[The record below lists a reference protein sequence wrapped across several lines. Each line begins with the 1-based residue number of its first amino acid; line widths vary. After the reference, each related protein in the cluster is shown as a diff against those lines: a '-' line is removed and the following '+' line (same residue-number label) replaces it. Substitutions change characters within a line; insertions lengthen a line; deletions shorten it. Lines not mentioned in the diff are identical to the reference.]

1 MATKKSKGAKKRA
14 AKATNGKG
22 TKRKS
27 AAPKA
32 KARNPAIANA
42 ASRRIRTMATA
53 PIAAA
58 TPGSVVRERVI
69 EIFANV
75 CGKKPSEVD
84 GPKLSEL
91 TAKCDV
97 PFRAQIAAAVNAE
110 FNDLLQ
116 PYGSDNIACSATVS
130 TLSMQIIRDQ
140 A

>member
-1 MATKKSKGAKKRA
+1 MATKKSTGAKKAKRA
-14 AKATNGKG
+14 SAKTVATKAV
-22 TKRKS
+22 S
-27 AAPKA
+27 IAP
-32 KARNPAIANA
+32 
-42 ASRRIRTMATA
+42 
-53 PIAAA
+53 AA

-69 EIFANV
+69 AIFANV

-97 PFRAQIAAAVNAE
+97 PFRAQIASAVNAE

-116 PYGSDNIACSATVS
+116 PYGSDKISCAATVS
-130 TLSMQIIRDQ
+130 TLSLQIVRDQ

>member
-1 MATKKSKGAKKRA
+1 MPTKKTKSSKAA
-14 AKATNGKG
+14 AKTKSPAV
-22 TKRKS
+22 KRKS
-27 AAPKA
+27 ATAKAAAPKPA
-32 KARNPAIANA
+32 KPRSAPAAPRAAIAG
-42 ASRRIRTMATA
+42 
-53 PIAAA
+53 A

-69 EIFANV
+69 DIFANV

-91 TAKCDV
+91 TARCDV
-97 PFRAQIAAAVNAE
+97 PFRAQIASAVNAE

-116 PYGSDNIACSATVS
+116 PYGSDNISCSATVS